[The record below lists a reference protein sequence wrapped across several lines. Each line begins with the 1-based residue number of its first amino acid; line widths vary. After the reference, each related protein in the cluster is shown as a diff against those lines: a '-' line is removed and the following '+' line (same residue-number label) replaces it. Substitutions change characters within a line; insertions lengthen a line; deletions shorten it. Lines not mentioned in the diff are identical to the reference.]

1 MFVAGTARIAL
12 AGDASSLDALVT
24 EALAR
29 NPELNVYSSQI
40 AAVKGGRRTA
50 GEWQNPEAST
60 EGGAKITRDYHGNTL
75 GDGIVW
81 TLGASQAFEYP
92 GRVTLR
98 KAIANHQIAV
108 AELGLEG
115 FRAALASRVRAGAFR
130 AALGQAKADAPGE
143 IVKPFDDLAPRLTKR
158 PAAGVPQEA
167 ALRIIQARAV

>member
-1 MFVAGTARIAL
+1 MFVANTARIAL

-29 NPELNVYSSQI
+29 NPELNVYSSEI
-40 AAVKGGRRTA
+40 AAVKGERRTA
-50 GEWQNPEAST
+50 GEWANPEAST
-60 EGGAKITRDYHGNTL
+60 EAGAKITRDYHGNTL

-81 TLGASQAFEYP
+81 TLGATQAFEYP

-115 FRAALASRVRAGAFR
+115 FRIALASRVRAAAFR
-130 AALGQAKADAPGE
+130 AALGKAKAGAANDVAKRFE
-143 IVKPFDDLAPRLTKR
+143 DLATVLSQR
-158 PAAGVPQEA
+158 PAAGVA
-167 ALRIIQARAV
+167 